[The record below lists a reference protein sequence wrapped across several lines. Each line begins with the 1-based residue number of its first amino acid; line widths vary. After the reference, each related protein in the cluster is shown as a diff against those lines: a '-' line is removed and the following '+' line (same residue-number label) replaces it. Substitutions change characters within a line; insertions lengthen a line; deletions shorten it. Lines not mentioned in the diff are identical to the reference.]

1 MTDIITFIVLI
12 LLIFVMGCLTGVIV
26 HQIRIDELLDDATKT
41 EASAYSRGFNEG
53 YKLGCEKQV
62 EDNNDR

>member
-12 LLIFVMGCLTGVIV
+12 LLIFVMGYLAGVIV
-26 HQIRIDELLDDATKT
+26 HQIRMDKLLNDATKA

-62 EDNNDR
+62 EVPND

>member
-12 LLIFVMGCLTGVIV
+12 LLMFVMGCLTGVIV
-26 HQIRIDELLDDATKT
+26 HQIRMDKLLDDATKT

-53 YKLGCEKQV
+53 YKLGCAKQM
-62 EDNNDR
+62 EDNND

>member
-12 LLIFVMGCLTGVIV
+12 LLIFVIGCLTGVIV
-26 HQIRIDELLDDATKT
+26 HQVRIHELLDDAAKT
-41 EASAYSRGFNEG
+41 EAYAYARGFNEG

-62 EDNNDR
+62 ENDND